1 MVFVSIIFF
10 LSFRKIQY
18 LIYEKVDMSR
28 QTADDYAL
36 FVEGIPSL
44 KISDTETNPQDV
56 KL

>member
-18 LIYEKVDMSR
+18 LIYEKIDMSR

-44 KISDTETNPQDV
+44 KISDT
-56 KL
+56 